1 MDKEFINKE
10 FMNYLILGEYLRIV
24 NEGTIEQRSE
34 FVDTF
39 YGQLSYESIMYDASK
54 NDGKIKPHH
63 MELLRRKMGGSNG
76 IHKIED
82 YVR

>member
-1 MDKEFINKE
+1 MDKE
-10 FMNYLILGEYLRIV
+10 FMNYPILGEYLRIV

-39 YGQLSYESIMYDASK
+39 YDKLSYESIIYDASK

-63 MELLRRKMGGSNG
+63 MELFRRKMGGRNG
-76 IHKIED
+76 IHKMEE